1 MIPMGVKEFV
11 FWVAMLATVILG
23 AATCR
28 GQGPT
33 LLDQLREQR
42 RIDNDRARS
51 NAVEDAVENARGL
64 YNERVIRET
73 LERYDR
79 LSQSAPVRE
88 WRVGREKFA
97 AKFIEVKPGETYQ
110 AGRLVGG
117 KYVQWVKSVPPM
129 VILERDGEI
138 VGYTMGK
145 LSTADR
151 AWLRREQRN
160 LNRRPV
166 VAMRP

>member
-1 MIPMGVKEFV
+1 MKTWIIAIGLVLMSLQ
-11 FWVAMLATVILG
+11 MCL
-23 AATCR
+23 

-151 AWLRREQRN
+151 AWLRQEQRGK
-160 LNRRPV
+160 NRRPI
-166 VAMRP
+166 VASRP